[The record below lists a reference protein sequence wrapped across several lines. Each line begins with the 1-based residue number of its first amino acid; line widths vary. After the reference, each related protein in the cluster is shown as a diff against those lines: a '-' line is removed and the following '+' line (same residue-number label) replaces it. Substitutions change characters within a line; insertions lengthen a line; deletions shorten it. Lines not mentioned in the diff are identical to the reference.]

1 MKKRVVIIVL
11 ALVILIC
18 GALIIQTI
26 SIYGRLT
33 KHIDRLGVYSI
44 GIDPYTDMD
53 PVENLTDKDC
63 IENVSRLMQEASFCG
78 LIPERSIV
86 RSAEKRYLRVLM
98 VAADNRCYEIQL
110 TDENHDECY
119 IRPLA
124 GLYSENC
131 YIKIGHCQELYE
143 YIWNYMEAHRKK

>member
-1 MKKRVVIIVL
+1 MKKRAAIIVL

-18 GALIIQTI
+18 GSLIVQTF

-33 KHIDRLGVYSI
+33 KYIDRLGVYSI

-63 IENVSRLMQEASFCG
+63 IDTVSRLLKEASFGG
-78 LIPERSIV
+78 LIPEGSIV
-86 RSAEKRYLRVLM
+86 RSAEKRYIRVLL

-119 IRPLA
+119 IRPLR
-124 GLYSENC
+124 GLYSEYC
-131 YIKIGHCQELYE
+131 YIKIGHCQGLHE
-143 YIWNYMEAHRKK
+143 YIWDYMEAQQKK